1 MAAVCDII
9 TERDQDFGY
18 TKEKEKTEAIGR
30 RKNMKKH
37 LRLLIFFGVGALLGL
52 GYYYL
57 FGCSGNC
64 AVTSNPWM
72 TMAYMGIIGGL
83 LSEATKKKEAA

>member
-1 MAAVCDII
+1 
-9 TERDQDFGY
+9 
-18 TKEKEKTEAIGR
+18 
-30 RKNMKKH
+30 MKKH

-72 TMAYMGIIGGL
+72 TMEYMAIIGGL

>member
-1 MAAVCDII
+1 
-9 TERDQDFGY
+9 
-18 TKEKEKTEAIGR
+18 
-30 RKNMKKH
+30 MKMY
-37 LRLLIFFGVGALLGL
+37 LRPLLFIATGALAGL

-64 AVTSNPWM
+64 AVTSSPWM

-83 LSEATKKKEAA
+83 LSEVTKRKEAA

>member
-1 MAAVCDII
+1 MKRFLRPVLFVAA
-9 TERDQDFGY
+9 
-18 TKEKEKTEAIGR
+18 
-30 RKNMKKH
+30 
-37 LRLLIFFGVGALLGL
+37 GALMGL

-64 AVTSNPWM
+64 AITASPWM

-83 LSEATKKKEAA
+83 LGEVTKKKEAA